1 MASKNVFDAM
11 EAKDWNKV
19 KELISATSWTS
30 QALEEKHGVG
40 TELTP
45 LGNDMT
51 QNPIQNAIM

>member
-1 MASKNVFDAM
+1 MQ
-11 EAKDWNKV
+11 AKDWNKV

-40 TELTP
+40 TEELVP